1 MLKTTQNSILSVLF
15 QSAISLILLVLT
27 GIIVGILMIPKEVP
41 KNSGNRTIVDTVE
54 AVPIERHHGG
64 IDFKIDG
71 EVIPFRQLDIVPEIT
86 GRIVYKSDHCRLGHS
101 VQTGETLL
109 RIDPTDY
116 ALEVEQLTE
125 ALEQAKVNLTE
136 NTVQIENTEKEL
148 ELATQQLELR
158 KRDWERNQVLAQ
170 RNAISAAEL
179 DTAQSS
185 LLSAEETIQK
195 LNNQLRIY
203 ETQKSKLAVAI
214 RKEEIALK
222 TAKLNLERTEVKA
235 PINGVVTSDS
245 FEVNSFVQRGT
256 SVAKILDTSQLEIQC
271 SLYMKQIQWIW
282 RQAGT
287 ENGGYVF
294 PPTPVTILY
303 EIDGEHWAW
312 EGTLKTLDGG
322 SLNAITR
329 MVPCRVKVDDP
340 QAVRSV
346 HDYRNRNENGKTEN
360 DRVENDRVEN
370 DRVENAKTEKDR
382 VEKSRVESS
391 RIENKN
397 STQNAPPTL
406 FSGMYVSIIVHSKPA
421 VLLYRIPEKAL
432 LPGNTIWTATNSKLH
447 RHKIRVATTIPDGVL
462 FYADS
467 EELSPNDLVV
477 VSPLA
482 APVEGGNVH
491 VINTGTKNVVLK

>member
-1 MLKTTQNSILSVLF
+1 MKTEKISIFSILF
-15 QSAISLILLVLT
+15 QAAVSLILLVLT
-27 GIIVGILMIPKEVP
+27 GIIIGCLMIPKTVP
-41 KNSGNRTIVDTVE
+41 KSSDSHTAVDTVE
-54 AVPIERHHGG
+54 AVPIEQHYDG
-64 IDFKIDG
+64 IDFKVDG
-71 EVIPFRQLDIVPEIT
+71 EVIPFRQLDVVPEIA
-86 GRIVYKSDHCRLGHS
+86 GRIVYKSDNCRLGRS
-101 VQTGETLL
+101 VQSGEILL

-125 ALEQAKVNLTE
+125 AIEQANVNLTE
-136 NTVQIENTEKEL
+136 NAVQIENTKKEL
-148 ELATQQLELR
+148 ELAAKQLELR

-195 LNNQLRIY
+195 LNNQLSIY
-203 ETQKSKLAVAI
+203 ETQKNKLAVAL

-245 FEVNSFVQRGT
+245 FEINSFVQRGT

-271 SLYMKQIQWIW
+271 SLYMKQIQWVW
-282 RQAGT
+282 RQTET
-287 ENGGYVF
+287 ENSGYIF
-294 PPTPVTILY
+294 SPTPATILY
-303 EIDGEHWAW
+303 EIDGEQWAW
-312 EGTLKTLDGG
+312 EGTLNTLDGG

-340 QAVRSV
+340 QSVRSV
-346 HDYRNRNENGKTEN
+346 HVHGNN
-360 DRVENDRVEN
+360 
-370 DRVENAKTEKDR
+370 
-382 VEKSRVESS
+382 
-391 RIENKN
+391 N
-397 STQNAPPTL
+397 SIKIAPPTL

-421 VLLYRIPEKAL
+421 ISLYRIPEKAL
-432 LPGNTIWTATNSKLH
+432 LPGNTIWTATNGQLH
-447 RHKIRVATTIPDGVL
+447 RHTIHVATTVADSVL

-467 EELSPNDLVV
+467 EKLSPTDLVV

-482 APVEGGNVH
+482 APVEGGNVR
-491 VINTGTKNVVLK
+491 VINTGTKNVAQK

>member
-1 MLKTTQNSILSVLF
+1 MRTTKISILPVLF
-15 QSAISLILLVLT
+15 RSAISLVLLVLT
-27 GIIVGILMIPKEVP
+27 GIIIGFLMIPKAVP
-41 KNSGNRTIVDTVE
+41 KISDTVVTVDTVE
-54 AVPIERHHGG
+54 AVPIERHRGG

-86 GRIVYKSDHCRLGHS
+86 GRIVYKSDDCRLGHS
-101 VQTGETLL
+101 VQAGEILL

-116 ALEVEQLTE
+116 ALEVEQLIE
-125 ALEQAKVNLTE
+125 AIEQAKVNLTE
-136 NTVQIENTEKEL
+136 NTVQIENTKKEL
-148 ELATQQLELR
+148 ELAAKQLEIR
-158 KRDWERNQVLAQ
+158 KRDLERNQILAQ

-179 DTAQSS
+179 DTVQSS

-203 ETQKSKLAVAI
+203 ETQKSKLAVAL

-235 PINGVVTSDS
+235 PISGVVTSDS

-282 RQAGT
+282 RQTET
-287 ENGGYVF
+287 ENSGYIF

-303 EIDGEHWAW
+303 EIDGEQWAW
-312 EGTLKTLDGG
+312 EGRLQTLDGG
-322 SLNAITR
+322 GLNAITR

-340 QAVRSV
+340 QSV
-346 HDYRNRNENGKTEN
+346 HSVHVPENGTK
-360 DRVENDRVEN
+360 
-370 DRVENAKTEKDR
+370 
-382 VEKSRVESS
+382 
-391 RIENKN
+391 
-397 STQNAPPTL
+397 NAPPTL
-406 FSGMYVSIIVHSKPA
+406 FSGMYVSIIVHSKP
-421 VLLYRIPEKAL
+421 VVSLYRIPEKAL
-432 LPGNTIWTATNSKLH
+432 LPGNTIWTATNGKLH
-447 RHKIRVATTIPDGVL
+447 RHTIRVATTVSDSVL

-467 EELSPNDLVV
+467 EELSPSDLVV

-482 APVEGGNVH
+482 APVEGGNVL
-491 VINTGTKNVVLK
+491 VINTGTKNVAQK

>member
-1 MLKTTQNSILSVLF
+1 MKATKISLGSVLF
-15 QSAISLILLVLT
+15 QSVVSLILLVLT
-27 GIIVGILMIPKEVP
+27 GIAIGIMMTPKEVP
-41 KNSGNRTIVDTVE
+41 KNSDTQTVLDIVE

-71 EVIPFRQLDIVPEIT
+71 EVIPFRQLDIVPEIA
-86 GRIVYKSDHCRLGHS
+86 GRIVYKSDNCRLGRS
-101 VQTGETLL
+101 VRAGEILL

-116 ALEVEQLTE
+116 TLEVEQLTE
-125 ALEQAKVNLTE
+125 AVEQAKVNLTE
-136 NTVQIENTEKEL
+136 NTVQIENTKKEL
-148 ELATQQLELR
+148 ELAAKQHELR
-158 KRDWERNQVLAQ
+158 QRDWERNQILAQ

-203 ETQKSKLAVAI
+203 ETQKSKLAVAL

-235 PINGVVTSDS
+235 PISGVVTTDS

-256 SVAKILDTSQLEIQC
+256 NVAKILDISQLEIQC

-282 RQAGT
+282 HQNGT
-287 ENGGYVF
+287 ENGGYIF
-294 PPTPVTILY
+294 PPTPATILY
-303 EIDGEHWAW
+303 EIDGEQWTW

-322 SLNAITR
+322 GLNAITR

-340 QAVRSV
+340 QSARSV
-346 HDYRNRNENGKTEN
+346 FVHKNNTEH
-360 DRVENDRVEN
+360 
-370 DRVENAKTEKDR
+370 T
-382 VEKSRVESS
+382 
-391 RIENKN
+391 
-397 STQNAPPTL
+397 PPTL
-406 FSGMYVSIIVHSKPA
+406 FSGMFVSIIVHSKPA
-421 VLLYRIPEKAL
+421 VSLYRIPEKAL
-432 LPGNTIWTATNSKLH
+432 LPGNTIWTATNGKLH
-447 RHKIRVATTIPDGVL
+447 RHTIRVATTISEGVL

-467 EELSPNDLVV
+467 EELSPSDLVV

-482 APVEGGNVH
+482 APVEGGKVQI
-491 VINTGTKNVVLK
+491 INTGTKNVARK

>member
-1 MLKTTQNSILSVLF
+1 MKTKKISIFSVLS

-27 GIIVGILMIPKEVP
+27 GIIIGYLMIPKAVP
-41 KNSGNRTIVDTVE
+41 KSSDTHTVVDTVE
-54 AVPIERHHGG
+54 AVPIEQHHGG
-64 IDFKIDG
+64 IDFKVDG
-71 EVIPFRQLDIVPEIT
+71 EVIPFRQLDVVPEIA

-101 VQTGETLL
+101 VQSGEILL

-125 ALEQAKVNLTE
+125 AIEQAKVNLTE
-136 NTVQIENTEKEL
+136 NAVQIENTKKEL
-148 ELATQQLELR
+148 ELAKKQLELR
-158 KRDWERNQVLAQ
+158 QRDWERNQILAQ
-170 RNAISAAEL
+170 RNAISVAEL

-195 LNNQLRIY
+195 LNNQLSIY
-203 ETQKSKLAVAI
+203 ETQKNKLAVAL

-282 RQAGT
+282 RQTGT
-287 ENGGYVF
+287 ENSGYVF
-294 PPTPVTILY
+294 PPTSATILY
-303 EIDGEHWAW
+303 EIDGEQWAW

-340 QAVRSV
+340 QSVRPV
-346 HDYRNRNENGKTEN
+346 HVHGNNRN
-360 DRVENDRVEN
+360 
-370 DRVENAKTEKDR
+370 
-382 VEKSRVESS
+382 
-391 RIENKN
+391 
-397 STQNAPPTL
+397 STKIAPPTL

-421 VLLYRIPEKAL
+421 ISLYRIPEKAL
-432 LPGNTIWTATNSKLH
+432 LPGNTIWTATNGKLH
-447 RHKIRVATTIPDGVL
+447 RHTIHVATTVADGVL

-467 EELSPNDLVV
+467 EKLSPTDLVV

-482 APVEGGNVH
+482 APVEGGNVQ
-491 VINTGTKNVVLK
+491 VINTGTKNVAQK

>member
-1 MLKTTQNSILSVLF
+1 
-15 QSAISLILLVLT
+15 LV
-27 GIIVGILMIPKEVP
+27 
-41 KNSGNRTIVDTVE
+41 
-54 AVPIERHHGG
+54 
-64 IDFKIDG
+64 
-71 EVIPFRQLDIVPEIT
+71 
-86 GRIVYKSDHCRLGHS
+86 
-101 VQTGETLL
+101 
-109 RIDPTDY
+109 
-116 ALEVEQLTE
+116 
-125 ALEQAKVNLTE
+125 
-136 NTVQIENTEKEL
+136 
-148 ELATQQLELR
+148 
-158 KRDWERNQVLAQ
+158 Q

-203 ETQKSKLAVAI
+203 ETQKSKLIVAF

-294 PPTPVTILY
+294 PPTPATILY
-303 EIDGEHWAW
+303 EIDGEQWAW

-329 MVPCRVKVDDP
+329 MIPCRVKVDDP
-340 QAVRSV
+340 QAVRSI
-346 HDYRNRNENGKTEN
+346 HDHKNRNENSKMENDRIENGKTEN
-360 DRVENDRVEN
+360 DRVENSKTEN
-370 DRVENAKTEKDR
+370 DRVEKNRA
-382 VEKSRVESS
+382 
-391 RIENKN
+391 ENKN

-421 VLLYRIPEKAL
+421 VSLYRIPEKAL
-432 LPGNTIWTATNSKLH
+432 LPGNTIWTATNGKLH
-447 RHKIRVATTIPDGVL
+447 RHKIRVATTVPDGVL

-491 VINTGTKNVVLK
+491 VINTETKNVALK